1 MIPDTGSLA
10 GFFDIHVHCGPDSM
24 PRTVDAIDV
33 ARLAQ
38 DEGMRGLVLKN
49 HYEPTASLAYLAR
62 KLVPGVEVFGGI
74 ALNLTVGGINAAA
87 VERMSMVTGGWGRF
101 VWMPTFD
108 SESQVRYSGE
118 NRPFVS
124 VSRQGELL
132 DEVKEVIAVIARR
145 NLVLETGHS
154 SAEECLMLVREG
166 RRQGVTNIVVTHAMM
181 APIHMTIEQMREAA
195 RLGAYIEFVYNGL
208 VGPYK
213 EFEFADYARAIRGVG
228 IESAILAG
236 DLGQPVNPVHPEG
249 LKTYFAG
256 LKNEG
261 LTDADIAVMARDNPA
276 TVLNSYVTQ
285 TSVCD
290 SRVAQAQSLSTR

>member
-1 MIPDTGSLA
+1 MIPDTQSLA
-10 GFFDIHVHCGPDSM
+10 GVFDIHVHCGPDSM

-33 ARLAQ
+33 ARLAR

-49 HYEPTASLAYLAR
+49 HYEPTASLAYVAR

-108 SESQVRYSGE
+108 SESQVRYSRE

-124 VSRQGELL
+124 VSRNGELL

-154 SAEECLMLVREG
+154 SAEECLMLIREA
-166 RRQGVTNIVVTHAMM
+166 RRQGVANIVVTHAMM
-181 APIHMTIEQMREAA
+181 APIHMTVEQMLEAA
-195 RLGAYIEFVYNGL
+195 SLGAYIEFVYNGL
-208 VGPYK
+208 IGPYK
-213 EFEFADYARAIRGVG
+213 EFDFSDYARAIRGVG
-228 IESAILAG
+228 IESVILAG
-236 DLGQPVNPVHPEG
+236 DLGQPVNPVHPVG

-261 LTDADIAVMARDNPA
+261 LTDADITVMAQDNPA
-276 TVLNSYVTQ
+276 QLLSKYEVTA
-285 TSVCD
+285 
-290 SRVAQAQSLSTR
+290 RV